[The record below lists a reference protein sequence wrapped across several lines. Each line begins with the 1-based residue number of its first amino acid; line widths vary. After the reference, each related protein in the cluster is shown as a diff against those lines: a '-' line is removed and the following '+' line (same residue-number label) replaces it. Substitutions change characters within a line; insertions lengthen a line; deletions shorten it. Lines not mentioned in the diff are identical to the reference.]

1 MLLGTLKISTRVYIL
16 ALINLILISL
26 VGGFAILQMKKIGH
40 ELIDIAEENLPVSQA
55 LSLVAQHQLE
65 QAVLFE
71 RGVALSVAQKYGE
84 DKLDEIKQTNAE
96 FHRLADKVDKEF
108 KDLEKKLE
116 HAISYSHSEE
126 SRRESASILEKI
138 LIIDQ
143 HHSEYDKEAFS
154 FFDQVLANQASV
166 AVSSVE
172 HIIAL
177 EDQLDH
183 ELVETLAEVQKFTLN
198 STIKAEQDELKAQ
211 QYITVLFVVAFVL
224 GIIVPAIISKS
235 ISAPIVTMGA
245 KLKELSV
252 GDSDLTARLPI
263 IGNNETSEAASAFN
277 QLMEKL
283 TKLVDSI
290 RNTSHETVRQSE
302 NSIMLMESTRD
313 QIVQQKRQ
321 TDLVTNSMHEL
332 LGSASEIARSID
344 HAANLGSDVLK
355 QVQKGT
361 DTATDN
367 SNAIKQ
373 LSGNVQNASTQ
384 LESLVT
390 ETEKI
395 SSVLSDIRGIAEQT
409 NLLALNAAIE
419 AARAGESG
427 RGFAVVADE
436 VRSLSQ
442 RTQSSTEDIQSL
454 LEKLQSV
461 TDGAVSVM
469 QKGQENAVVCIEQ
482 SEITFSEL
490 EAAQKAVEEMSALN
504 TQIAAA
510 AEEQSVTVQEINGTL
525 TSISEYAD
533 STLDSANQTADIG
546 NQMSGQLKQL
556 DKMVSGL
563 KT

>member
-26 VGGFAILQMKKIGH
+26 VGGFAILQMKKIGN

-71 RGVALSVAQKYGE
+71 RGLALSIAQKYGE
-84 DKLDEIKQTNAE
+84 DKQDEITKTSADFHTLAE
-96 FHRLADKVDKEF
+96 KVDKEF
-108 KDLEKKLE
+108 KELEKELE
-116 HAISYSHSEE
+116 HAITHSHSEE
-126 SRRESASILEKI
+126 GRKESALILENI

-143 HHSEYDKEAFS
+143 HHSEYDKEAFA
-154 FFDQVLANQASV
+154 FFDQVLANRASV

-172 HIIAL
+172 HIINL

-183 ELVETLAEVQKFTLN
+183 ELVSALAEVQQFTLD
-198 STIKAEQDELKAQ
+198 STLKAEQDELEAQ
-211 QYITVLFVVAFVL
+211 KYITVLFVITFIL
-224 GIIVPAIISKS
+224 GIIIPAIISKS
-235 ISAPIVTMGA
+235 ISAPIVAMGA
-245 KLKELSV
+245 RLKELAV
-252 GDSDLTARLPI
+252 GDSDLTARLPV
-263 IGNNETSEAASAFN
+263 IGNNEASEAASSFN
-277 QLMEKL
+277 KLMDKL

-290 RNTSHETVRQSE
+290 RTTSQETVSQSE
-302 NSIMLMESTRD
+302 NSIMLMETTRD

-321 TDLVTNSMHEL
+321 TNLVTDSMNEL
-332 LGSASEIARSID
+332 SGAASEIAQSIE
-344 HAANLGSDVLK
+344 HAANLGKEVLG
-355 QVQKGT
+355 QVHKGT
-361 DTATDN
+361 NTATDN
-367 SNAIKQ
+367 RNVIKQ
-373 LSGNVQNASTQ
+373 LSGNVENASTQ
-384 LESLVT
+384 LTSLVN

-442 RTQSSTEDIQSL
+442 RTQSSTEDIQAL

-461 TDGAVSVM
+461 TTGAVSVM
-469 QKGQENAVVCIEQ
+469 QKGQENAVLCIEQ
-482 SEITFSEL
+482 SELTSSEL
-490 EAAQKAVEEMSALN
+490 DSAQKAVEEMSALN
-504 TQIAAA
+504 SQIAAA
-510 AEEQSVTVQEINGTL
+510 AEEQTVTIHEISTNL
-525 TSISEYAD
+525 TSISDYAN
-533 STLDSANQTADIG
+533 STEGSANQTAEISI
-546 NQMSGQLKQL
+546 QMSNQLKQL
-556 DKMVSGL
+556 DAMVSGL

>member
-26 VGGFAILQMKKIGH
+26 VGGFAILQMKKIGN

-65 QAVLFE
+65 QAILFE
-71 RGVALSVAQKYGE
+71 RGLALSVAQKYGE
-84 DKLDEIKQTNAE
+84 DRQDEITKTSADFHALAE
-96 FHRLADKVDKEF
+96 KVDKEF
-108 KDLEKKLE
+108 KELEKKLE
-116 HAISYSHSEE
+116 HAITHSHSEE
-126 SRRESASILEKI
+126 GHKESASILENI

-143 HHSEYDKEAFS
+143 HHSEYDKEAFA
-154 FFDQVLANQASV
+154 FFDQVLANQASA

-172 HIIAL
+172 HIIKL

-183 ELVETLAEVQKFTLN
+183 ELVSALAEVQQFTLD
-198 STIKAEQDELKAQ
+198 STLKAEHDELEAQ
-211 QYITVLFVVAFVL
+211 KYITVLFAITFIL
-224 GIIVPAIISKS
+224 GIIIPAIISKS
-235 ISAPIVTMGA
+235 ISAPIVAMGA
-245 KLKELSV
+245 RLKELAV
-252 GDSDLTARLPI
+252 GESDLTARLPVV
-263 IGNNETSEAASAFN
+263 GNNEVSEAASAFN

-302 NSIMLMESTRD
+302 NSIMLMETTRD

-321 TDLVTNSMHEL
+321 TDLVTNSMNEL
-332 LGSASEIARSID
+332 SGAASEIAESID
-344 HAANLGSDVLK
+344 HAARLGNEVFK

-361 DTATDN
+361 HTATDN
-367 SNAIKQ
+367 SNVIKQ
-373 LSGNVQNASTQ
+373 LSGNVENASTQ

-390 ETEKI
+390 ETDKI

-442 RTQSSTEDIQSL
+442 RTQSSTEDIQAL

-461 TDGAVSVM
+461 TTGAVSVM
-469 QKGQENAVVCIEQ
+469 QKGQDNAVLCIEQ
-482 SEITFSEL
+482 SEVTSAEL
-490 EAAQKAVEEMSALN
+490 DAAQKAVEEMSALN

-510 AEEQSVTVQEINGTL
+510 AEEQSVTVQEISSNL
-525 TSISEYAD
+525 SNISEYAD
-533 STLDSANQTADIG
+533 STLDSANQTAAIG

-556 DKMVSGL
+556 DTMVSGL

>member
-26 VGGFAILQMKKIGH
+26 VGGFAILQMKKIGN

-55 LSLVAQHQLE
+55 LSLVAQHQLK

-71 RGVALSVAQKYGE
+71 RGLALSIAQKYGE
-84 DKLDEIKQTNAE
+84 DKQDEITKTSADFHALAE
-96 FHRLADKVDKEF
+96 KVDNEF
-108 KDLEKKLE
+108 KELEKKLE
-116 HAISYSHSEE
+116 HAITYSHSEE
-126 SRRESASILEKI
+126 GRKESALILENI

-143 HHSEYDKEAFS
+143 HHSEYDKEAFA

-166 AVSSVE
+166 AVSSVQ
-172 HIIAL
+172 HIINL

-183 ELVETLAEVQKFTLN
+183 ELVSALAEVQKFTLD
-198 STIKAEQDELKAQ
+198 STLKAEQDELEAQ
-211 QYITVLFVVAFVL
+211 KYITVLFVITFIL
-224 GIIVPAIISKS
+224 GIIIPAIISKS
-235 ISAPIVTMGA
+235 ISAPIVAMGA
-245 KLKELSV
+245 RLKELAV
-252 GDSDLTARLPI
+252 GDSDLTARLPVV
-263 IGNNETSEAASAFN
+263 GNNEASEAASAFN

-321 TDLVTNSMHEL
+321 TDLVTNSMNEL
-332 LGSASEIARSID
+332 SGAASEIAQSID
-344 HAANLGSDVLK
+344 HAARLGNDVLK

-361 DTATDN
+361 HTATEN
-367 SNAIKQ
+367 SNVIKQ
-373 LSGNVQNASTQ
+373 LSGNVENASTQ
-384 LESLVT
+384 LKSLVT
-390 ETEKI
+390 ETDKI

-442 RTQSSTEDIQSL
+442 RTQSSTEDIQAL
-454 LEKLQSV
+454 LEKLQTV
-461 TDGAVSVM
+461 TTGAVSVM
-469 QKGQENAVVCIEQ
+469 QKGQDNAVLCIEQ
-482 SEITFSEL
+482 SEITSAEL
-490 EAAQKAVEEMSALN
+490 SAAQKAVEEMSALN

-510 AEEQSVTVQEINGTL
+510 AEEQSATVQEISCNL
-525 TSISEYAD
+525 SNISEYAD
-533 STLDSANQTADIG
+533 STQDSANQTAAIG

-556 DKMVSGL
+556 DAMVSGL

>member
-26 VGGFAILQMKKIGH
+26 VGGFAILQMKKIGN
-40 ELIDIAEENLPVSQA
+40 ELIDITEENLPVSQA

-71 RGVALSVAQKYGE
+71 RGLALSVAQKYGE
-84 DKLDEIKQTNAE
+84 DMQDEITKTSADFHALAE
-96 FHRLADKVDKEF
+96 KVDKEF

-116 HAISYSHSEE
+116 HAITHSHSEE
-126 SRRESASILEKI
+126 GRKESASILENI

-143 HHSEYDKEAFS
+143 HHAEYDKEAFA

-172 HIIAL
+172 HIIQL

-183 ELVETLAEVQKFTLN
+183 ELISALADVQQFTLD
-198 STIKAEQDELKAQ
+198 STRKAEHDELEAQ
-211 QYITVLFVVAFVL
+211 KYITVLFIIAIIL
-224 GIIVPAIISKS
+224 GIIIPAIISKS
-235 ISAPIVTMGA
+235 ISAPIVAMGSR
-245 KLKELSV
+245 LKELAV
-252 GDSDLTARLPI
+252 GDSDLTARLPV
-263 IGNNETSEAASAFN
+263 IGKNEASEAATAFN
-277 QLMEKL
+277 QLMDKL
-283 TKLVDSI
+283 TRLVDSI
-290 RNTSHETVRQSE
+290 RSTANETVRQSE
-302 NSIMLMESTRD
+302 NSIMLMETTRD

-321 TDLVTNSMHEL
+321 TDLVTNSMNEL
-332 LGSASEIARSID
+332 SGAASEIAQSID
-344 HAANLGSDVLK
+344 HAARLGNEVLE

-361 DTATDN
+361 DTATEN
-367 SNAIKQ
+367 SNVIKQ
-373 LSGNVQNASTQ
+373 LSGNVENASTQ

-390 ETEKI
+390 ETDKI

-442 RTQSSTEDIQSL
+442 RTQSSTEDIQAL

-461 TDGAVSVM
+461 TTGAVSVM
-469 QKGQENAVVCIEQ
+469 QQGQGNAVLCIEQ
-482 SEITFSEL
+482 SEITSAEL
-490 EAAQKAVEEMSALN
+490 DAAQKAVEEMSALN

-510 AEEQSVTVQEINGTL
+510 AEEQSVTVQEISSSL

-533 STLDSANQTADIG
+533 STQDSANQTADIG
-546 NQMSGQLKQL
+546 NQMSGKLKQL
-556 DKMVSGL
+556 DSMVSGL

>member
-26 VGGFAILQMKKIGH
+26 VGGFAILQMKKIGN

-65 QAVLFE
+65 QAILFE
-71 RGVALSVAQKYGE
+71 RGLALSVAQKYGE
-84 DKLDEIKQTNAE
+84 DRQDEITKTSADFHALAE
-96 FHRLADKVDKEF
+96 KVDKEF
-108 KDLEKKLE
+108 KELEKKLE
-116 HAISYSHSEE
+116 HAITHSHSEE
-126 SRRESASILEKI
+126 GRKESASILENI

-143 HHSEYDKEAFS
+143 HHSEYDKEAFA
-154 FFDQVLANQASV
+154 FFDQVLANQASA

-172 HIIAL
+172 HIIKL

-183 ELVETLAEVQKFTLN
+183 ELVSALAEVQKFTLD
-198 STIKAEQDELKAQ
+198 STLKAEQDELEAQ
-211 QYITVLFVVAFVL
+211 KYITVLFVITFIL
-224 GIIVPAIISKS
+224 GIIIPAIISKS
-235 ISAPIVTMGA
+235 ISAPIVAMGA
-245 KLKELSV
+245 RLKELAV
-252 GDSDLTARLPI
+252 GDSDLTARLPVV
-263 IGNNETSEAASAFN
+263 GNNEASEAASAFN

-321 TDLVTNSMHEL
+321 TDLVTNSMNEL
-332 LGSASEIARSID
+332 SGAASEIAQSID
-344 HAANLGSDVLK
+344 HAARLGNNVLK

-361 DTATDN
+361 HTATDN
-367 SNAIKQ
+367 SNVIKQ
-373 LSGNVQNASTQ
+373 LSGNVENASTQ

-390 ETEKI
+390 ETDKI

-442 RTQSSTEDIQSL
+442 RTQSSTEDIQAL

-461 TDGAVSVM
+461 TTGAVSVM
-469 QKGQENAVVCIEQ
+469 QKGQDNAVLCIEQ
-482 SEITFSEL
+482 SEITSAEL
-490 EAAQKAVEEMSALN
+490 DAAQKAVEEMSALN

-510 AEEQSVTVQEINGTL
+510 AEEQSVTVQEISSNL
-525 TSISEYAD
+525 SNISEYAD
-533 STLDSANQTADIG
+533 STLDSANQTAAIG

-556 DKMVSGL
+556 DTMVSGL

>member
-26 VGGFAILQMKKIGH
+26 VGGFAILQMKKIGN

-65 QAVLFE
+65 QAILFE
-71 RGVALSVAQKYGE
+71 RGLALSVAQKYGE
-84 DKLDEIKQTNAE
+84 DRQDEITKTSADFHALAE
-96 FHRLADKVDKEF
+96 KVDKEF
-108 KDLEKKLE
+108 KELEKKLE
-116 HAISYSHSEE
+116 HAITHSHSEE
-126 SRRESASILEKI
+126 GRKESASILENI

-143 HHSEYDKEAFS
+143 HHSEYDKEAFA
-154 FFDQVLANQASV
+154 FFDQVLANQAST

-172 HIIAL
+172 HIIKL

-183 ELVETLAEVQKFTLN
+183 ELVSALAEVQQFTLD
-198 STIKAEQDELKAQ
+198 STLKAEHDELEAQ
-211 QYITVLFVVAFVL
+211 KYITVLFVITFIL
-224 GIIVPAIISKS
+224 GIIIPAIISKS
-235 ISAPIVTMGA
+235 ISAPIITMGA
-245 KLKELSV
+245 RLKELAV
-252 GDSDLTARLPI
+252 GDSDLTARLPVV
-263 IGNNETSEAASAFN
+263 GNNEVSEAASAFN

-290 RNTSHETVRQSE
+290 RNTSYETVRQSE
-302 NSIMLMESTRD
+302 NSIMLMETTRD

-321 TDLVTNSMHEL
+321 TDLVTNSMNEL
-332 LGSASEIARSID
+332 SGAASEIAESID
-344 HAANLGSDVLK
+344 HAARLGNEVFK

-361 DTATDN
+361 HTATDN
-367 SNAIKQ
+367 SNVIKQ
-373 LSGNVQNASTQ
+373 LSGNVENASTQ

-390 ETEKI
+390 ETDKI

-442 RTQSSTEDIQSL
+442 RTQSSTEDIQAL

-461 TDGAVSVM
+461 TTGAVSVM
-469 QKGQENAVVCIEQ
+469 QKGQDNAVLCIEQ
-482 SEITFSEL
+482 SEVTSAEL
-490 EAAQKAVEEMSALN
+490 DAAQKAVEEMSALN

-510 AEEQSVTVQEINGTL
+510 AEEQSVTVQEISSNL
-525 TSISEYAD
+525 SNISEYAD
-533 STLDSANQTADIG
+533 STLDSANQTAAIG

-556 DKMVSGL
+556 DTMVSGL